1 MLGRTLAVGSSI
13 VSRLATREDADK
25 LLALMNDPENGF
37 YGLDNARDVRER
49 WAQFVANETFTSSL
63 PEASPAEQSQYFEAA
78 ATPQDAEEKE
88 SIDASTMFETA
99 PDGGLAVEDPTEPGL
114 LAAPGSAQMEID
126 PDDTFAD
133 QTPDQLED
141 MGIQQLAGGGGAA
154 SAAAPLAAA
163 ALGMMRGGLA
173 GLATMGND
181 TLPDSTIDSLAP
193 VVAAR
198 AISAARARSVS
209 SGSGYTTESDGPD
222 TTGPVSPIPRVSAP
236 RGRVSLSSSRARFVM
251 PVSAASA
258 AAAPPAPGI
267 PAPVFAMPTVNQ
279 LASAIAAEMK
289 KQQFQSGAVFVKFN
303 NPQHTIRLPKGSSA
317 PPGFFRVDVRTG
329 APSKVAERSKTY
341 QEYETR
347 TNRDGTTYENPT
359 RKIVLPDSAPPPVV
373 HGMRYVDV
381 TSSPISAPPRENR
394 RSWYPRPPEI
404 VRRPTVFPPAR
415 SLVEPPQRLI
425 PVSGQRR
432 RQLGEATAT
441 RTVRT
446 FAV

>member
-1 MLGRTLAVGSSI
+1 
-13 VSRLATREDADK
+13 
-25 LLALMNDPENGF
+25 
-37 YGLDNARDVRER
+37 
-49 WAQFVANETFTSSL
+49 
-63 PEASPAEQSQYFEAA
+63 
-78 ATPQDAEEKE
+78 
-88 SIDASTMFETA
+88 
-99 PDGGLAVEDPTEPGL
+99 
-114 LAAPGSAQMEID
+114 
-126 PDDTFAD
+126 
-133 QTPDQLED
+133 
-141 MGIQQLAGGGGAA
+141 
-154 SAAAPLAAA
+154 
-163 ALGMMRGGLA
+163 MMRGGLA